1 MASRTKLSLAIV
13 CLVVGGLVPVVWAG
27 ENNCTTS
34 APIELTSE
42 NLTVPGRFAWNDSL
56 MIDPNGFTG
65 KAPLLNSGVWTWITT
80 IFGMPVFSV
89 FAYRAAPRNCVPC
102 SCGTNSNNSKI
113 VGGHEAEIGRYP
125 WMVAL
130 YYNNRFICG
139 GSLINDRYVLTAAHC
154 VFGSD
159 RSRFRVKF
167 LMHDRTV
174 PKEDSFERKVS
185 YIMTNWFLNVLFF
198 ITNDVALLKLSE
210 PVPLGETIIPVCLP
224 PEGNTYAG
232 KEGVV
237 TGWGKRGDGSFP
249 MRLQEVRV
257 PILDNEQCHNQT
269 QYYRFQINDRMMCAG
284 IPEGGKDSCQGDSG
298 GPMHVFDADAN
309 RFVIA
314 GVVSWGFGC
323 AQPRF
328 PGIYA
333 RVNRFISWINFNT
346 RDALCGVGGRTNRI
360 VGGTE
365 TTAHQFPWLAGLF
378 RQGKLYCG
386 ASVVSRNF
394 LVTAAHCVNSF
405 EPSEIR
411 VYLGGHNIAKDY
423 TELRRVKRIIDHED
437 FDIFTF
443 NNDIALLELDK
454 PLRYGPTI
462 QPACLPDGSVM
473 DFTGT
478 LGVVA
483 GWGRIEEK
491 RPPSKTLRSVE
502 VPIWSHEQ
510 CLEAGYGSKKI
521 SPNMM
526 CAGYHDGQKDACQG
540 DSGGP
545 MHKMGLFGSME
556 VIGVVSWGR
565 GCARPNLPGIYT
577 RLVNYLPWIHEKLA
591 QELALVLLL
600 GSVAKVDGQQPWN
613 DTELIGRHGRFLFD
627 TLFGLNTAAF
637 SLDDDDDLTNNQVKS
652 CDCECGAA
660 NQEIRI
666 VGGRPTGVNQY
677 PWLAR
682 LVYDGQFH
690 CGASLLTR
698 DYVLTAAHC
707 VRRLKRNKI
716 RVILGDYDQFIASE
730 TPAIMRAVTAIIR
743 HRSFDQNSYNHDIA
757 LLKLRKP
764 VEFTKTI
771 RPVCLPKERSEP
783 AGQLGTVVGWGRTSE
798 GGTLP
803 ALVQHVD
810 VPILTLDQCRS
821 MKYRASRITSN
832 MLCAGKGKQDSC
844 QGDSGGPLLVRN
856 GDKHEIVGI
865 VSWGVGCGRAG
876 YPGVYTRVA
885 RYLPWLRAN
894 LDDTCLCSK
903 TGMEVSNLARSI
915 MNLRIN
921 VSMFGSVFIALL
933 LVGLLPDEATG
944 KLLAQGKYEML
955 ATPNKNTDERSIVD
969 NMKMLFGGGSNRA
982 PIHDTPASACSCRCG
997 ERNDASRIVG
1007 GQATGVNEFPWMARL
1022 SYFNR
1027 FYCGGMLIN
1036 DRYVLTAAHCVKGFM
1051 WFMIKVTFGEHNRCD
1066 DSVRPETRFVLR
1078 AIAQKFSF
1086 LNFDNDI
1093 ALLRLNDRVPITDFI
1108 RPICLPSD
1116 PDNAYVGTN
1125 GTATGWGTL
1134 KEDGKP
1140 SCVLQE
1146 VEVPVLSNEVCST
1159 QTNYTASMITDN
1171 MLCAGYL
1178 GVGEKDSCQ
1187 GDSGGPLIAERED
1200 KRYELIGVV
1209 SWGNGCARPYY
1220 PGVYTRVTRYLDW
1233 IRENSKDGCFCSE

>member
-1 MASRTKLSLAIV
+1 MRMHPEMNITLVSRLIIGTILAT
-13 CLVVGGLVPVVWAG
+13 L
-27 ENNCTTS
+27 
-34 APIELTSE
+34 
-42 NLTVPGRFAWNDSL
+42 
-56 MIDPNGFTG
+56 
-65 KAPLLNSGVWTWITT
+65 
-80 IFGMPVFSV
+80 V
-89 FAYRAAPRNCVPC
+89 FAGN
-102 SCGTNSNNSKI
+102 
-113 VGGHEAEIGRYP
+113 VG
-125 WMVAL
+125 
-130 YYNNRFICG
+130 
-139 GSLINDRYVLTAAHC
+139 
-154 VFGSD
+154 
-159 RSRFRVKF
+159 
-167 LMHDRTV
+167 
-174 PKEDSFERKVS
+174 KV
-185 YIMTNWFLNVLFF
+185 
-198 ITNDVALLKLSE
+198 
-210 PVPLGETIIPVCLP
+210 
-224 PEGNTYAG
+224 
-232 KEGVV
+232 
-237 TGWGKRGDGSFP
+237 
-249 MRLQEVRV
+249 
-257 PILDNEQCHNQT
+257 
-269 QYYRFQINDRMMCAG
+269 
-284 IPEGGKDSCQGDSG
+284 EGG
-298 GPMHVFDADAN
+298 
-309 RFVIA
+309 
-314 GVVSWGFGC
+314 
-323 AQPRF
+323 
-328 PGIYA
+328 
-333 RVNRFISWINFNT
+333 
-346 RDALCGVGGRTNRI
+346 
-360 VGGTE
+360 
-365 TTAHQFPWLAGLF
+365 
-378 RQGKLYCG
+378 
-386 ASVVSRNF
+386 
-394 LVTAAHCVNSF
+394 
-405 EPSEIR
+405 
-411 VYLGGHNIAKDY
+411 
-423 TELRRVKRIIDHED
+423 
-437 FDIFTF
+437 
-443 NNDIALLELDK
+443 
-454 PLRYGPTI
+454 
-462 QPACLPDGSVM
+462 
-473 DFTGT
+473 T
-478 LGVVA
+478 L
-483 GWGRIEEK
+483 
-491 RPPSKTLRSVE
+491 
-502 VPIWSHEQ
+502 
-510 CLEAGYGSKKI
+510 
-521 SPNMM
+521 
-526 CAGYHDGQKDACQG
+526 
-540 DSGGP
+540 
-545 MHKMGLFGSME
+545 
-556 VIGVVSWGR
+556 
-565 GCARPNLPGIYT
+565 
-577 RLVNYLPWIHEKLA
+577 
-591 QELALVLLL
+591 
-600 GSVAKVDGQQPWN
+600 WN
-613 DTELIGRHGRFLFD
+613 DTELISRNGRFLFD

-690 CGASLLTR
+690 CGASLLTK

-716 RVILGDYDQFIASE
+716 RVILGDYDQFVASE

-894 LDDTCLCSK
+894 LDDSCLCSN
-903 TGMEVSNLARSI
+903 MEVSNLARNI
-915 MNLRIN
+915 INLRFN
-921 VSMFGSVFIALL
+921 MMLGTVLFM
-933 LVGLLPDEATG
+933 LVVVLSLMAGEASG
-944 KLLAQGKYEML
+944 KLQAQGKYEML

-982 PIHDTPASACSCRCG
+982 PAHDTPASACSCRCG

-1116 PDNAYVGTN
+1116 PSNAYVGTN

-1140 SCVLQE
+1140 SCILQE

-1171 MLCAGYL
+1171 MMCAGYL